1 MRKRFGEL
9 LLEGGLITQQ
19 QLTEAL
25 AYQKRTGQR
34 LGAALVAKGALTEVQ
49 LVHALG
55 AALRVPVVA
64 LAKVEPDPKALRMVS
79 LQLCSEHDLFPYAV
93 RTDRHRV
100 VLTVAT
106 SDPLNFRL
114 LDELGFMCD
123 ANIEAVLAP
132 APDIDLAI
140 RTHYGPRLAP
150 AYQTSEVRLALEE
163 DGDGAEM
170 TIYRRG
176 GNTETINTDADT
188 PHDAHVPPAPA
199 VAAAPTPPTRPAPT
213 LPTRPAPPPARREAR
228 PRLDSAVLLVDEV
241 IDDESIVHEA
251 PLPQPSAVP
260 TATPTAAIPA
270 AAAPV
275 APLSFGGA
283 PVSVP
288 PPPVPPQPPINA
300 PLMFGS
306 GPEGA
311 FDGEVGAL
319 LDAAHEADQAQ
330 AMLRLER
337 KFWALMRVLAK
348 KGLLTNDD
356 FLAELG
362 EEEKW
367 RG

>member
-9 LLEGGLITQQ
+9 LLEGGLINQQ
-19 QLTEAL
+19 QLKDAL
-25 AYQKRTGQR
+25 AYQQRTGLR
-34 LGAALVAKGALTEVQ
+34 LGAALVAKGALSEAQ

-55 AALRVPVVA
+55 AALRVPVVELGA
-64 LAKVEPDPKALRMVS
+64 VEPDPNALRMVS

-93 RTDRHRV
+93 RTDRHRT

-150 AYQTSEVRLALEE
+150 AYQTSEVRLALQE

-176 GNTETINTDADT
+176 GDTETINTDADT
-188 PHDAHVPPAPA
+188 PKNSQMP
-199 VAAAPTPPTRPAPT
+199 AAPTLGPAPN
-213 LPTRPAPPPARREAR
+213 LPPRPAPPPLPRTAK

-241 IDDESIVHEA
+241 IEEEA

-260 TATPTAAIPA
+260 STTPIPLTSPKPA
-270 AAAPV
+270 GPSNPAPV

-288 PPPVPPQPPINA
+288 PPPVPPQAPINA
-300 PLMFGS
+300 PVMFG
-306 GPEGA
+306 GA

-319 LDAAHEADQAQ
+319 LDAAHEADQAE